1 MSAKTVE
8 TSATSYLS
16 ASEFLKRVDYRSVAD
31 LVSDTGTR
39 ATQGSLSSD
48 VNLAACLLDASG
60 ILEEACLVSGRYHP
74 IDLAALTGAGQAALY
89 RLLSRMTMCLL
100 FERRP
105 DREMKQPWIIEYVED
120 QLQKLRDGER
130 VFSFVEAEQ
139 TGVAITRVE
148 TAQDVERRN
157 GVTVQAQRYL
167 GRRGNRETGPR

>member
-16 ASEFLKRVDYRSVAD
+16 AAQFLLRIDWRTVAD
-31 LVSDTGTR
+31 LVSDDGTR
-39 ATQGSLSSD
+39 VTKAALPAD
-48 VNLAACLLDASG
+48 PNLAACLLDASG
-60 ILEEACLVSGRYHP
+60 ILEEACLVGGRYHP
-74 IDLAALTGAGQAALY
+74 VDLAALTGAGQAALY

-120 QLQKLRDGER
+120 QLQKLRDAER
-130 VFSFVEAEQ
+130 ILSFVETEQ

-157 GVTVQAQRYL
+157 GAVFQSRRFL
-167 GRRGNRETGPR
+167 GRRSNRSSGP